1 MKLVEFLNEVVKIAD
16 HKNYPKEI
24 FVTDGDHK
32 PLRVI
37 GISMVN
43 NRITILADSTRDTKT
58 IHCAQCNFWLNPEKH
73 DFYSFTRDD
82 VRLDNYETGEQIKDI
97 PVAI

>member
-1 MKLVEFLNEVVKIAD
+1 MKLVEFLHEVVKIAD

-58 IHCAQCNFWLNPEKH
+58 IHCAQCNFWLNPEKAAAGWCINPK
-73 DFYSFTRDD
+73 YSNPLLNEPKGT
-82 VRLDNYETGEQIKDI
+82 EG
-97 PVAI
+97 